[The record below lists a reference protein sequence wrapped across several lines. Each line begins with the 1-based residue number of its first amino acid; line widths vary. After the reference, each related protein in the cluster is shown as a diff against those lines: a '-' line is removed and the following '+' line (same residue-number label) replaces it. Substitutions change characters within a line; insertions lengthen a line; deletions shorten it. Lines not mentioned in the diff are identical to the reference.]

1 MPNKMPTR
9 PLTTAER
16 ASMKKQLSELYSR
29 PSKVINDHG
38 YLGHSTQSHVNVD
51 DATLLNNVIRSGGK
65 IGDTVFNDA
74 KTQQATITRLLKA
87 KIADIIRFTS
97 DAKPGDKAVFYAP
110 FTNEDGDIEPIGH
123 GFIGQPLKNE
133 KGVDIGKPIQAIST
147 NIIGMAIQKDPKMP
161 DGWKLLTAFPASR
174 IEKELNTYDR
184 NDVQITTIPDFDFEP
199 VLHATESY
207 QHASPIQRA
216 LLDYNNIDRK
226 TMAAIPVQYV
236 PRRNGRE
243 EQIIVPM
250 PQGRYAG
257 ESVIIT
263 GDERAAASRTGSF
276 PLPTVIERVTE
287 HLMKKVNDQ
296 ITQVETDRRARK
308 LAAARDMQDMKIINA
323 MNPGDTETG
332 PGTGNDEP
340 GIT

>member
-1 MPNKMPTR
+1 MTNIKCEQDRQKAKEFIAKLKRNPEHT
-9 PLTTAER
+9 
-16 ASMKKQLSELYSR
+16 
-29 PSKVINDHG
+29 INTHG
-38 YLGHSTQSHVNVD
+38 FLGHSETSHVEVPD
-51 DATLLNNVIRSGGK
+51 TKLLDNILKGGTK
-65 IGDTVFNDA
+65 RGDTVFIDK
-74 KTQQATITRLLKA
+74 KTQRKFIESALEAKSYEITRFA
-87 KIADIIRFTS
+87 RT
-97 DAKPGDKAVFYAP
+97 AKPGETKIWYWQLFND
-110 FTNEDGDIEPIGH
+110 DGKMETLGH
-123 GFIGQPLKNE
+123 GFVGTRDQSGNGI
-133 KGVDIGKPIQAIST
+133 DISKPIKAIMSNT
-147 NIIGMAIQKDPKMP
+147 GAIVIKKNPHAEDEWQ
-161 DGWKLLTAFPASR
+161 LVTAFPVSR
-174 IEKELNTYDR
+174 ISPDIPESER
-184 NDVQITTIPDFDFEP
+184 EEAEITTIPDFDFAP

-243 EQIIVPM
+243 EQIVVPM

-308 LAAARDMQDMKIINA
+308 LAAARDMQNITTVDIK
-323 MNPGDTETG
+323 TG
-332 PGTGNDEP
+332 PNPENSTPE
-340 GIT
+340 IT